1 MANQISLFLDW
12 VFGMTDYIER
22 HAANYALIESVL
34 NQILG
39 QLTGQSGGISVPYG
53 LQEIFDRR
61 GLIGRDSYDFEEGI
75 LTGPDYNFQVAP
87 GAYWSNGTFYRKTSP
102 FTLSMAGKESGVY
115 FLNLDAAGNPLVSS
129 AADATI
135 TRQFSWDAGTHTISG
150 KALYTGVNILFDGGD
165 YADMLDSAA
174 RGKSFTRVADRLEE
188 LEQGG
193 DIFGGNYA
201 QDLPHSGLS
210 FKFKAGKVRNDSFI
224 TDTPAGQVALT
235 NGATNYVE
243 VDPVTG
249 VVAANQTGFTSGQI
263 PLYQVLTAANA
274 ITIVNDKRT
283 PAVAGT
289 GGGGGGGGHTQGTD
303 TGTTA
308 PTFIIDSDAAG
319 NPTGRAGLEVE
330 NGDDPNAA
338 LKFNRDTGKWEY
350 TGDGGASWKEL
361 GEADLDLGAQE
372 LTKYVPQ
379 EDPPLVLETLGRG
392 SSFDYEDLDLSPH
405 ISAPLGAAAAVLRVQ
420 FWDAA
425 PGEGIKVLFKKRG
438 SPGNPVTAYTVW
450 SGVNDPGTIVV
461 PLDTGLACQYYVF
474 ASGADTANIRIFL
487 QGFLEKVTGVGT
499 QEKTFSQ
506 DNISCPANSQVNL
519 TLENFVNRGLVH
531 YFKIEETSGLPTN
544 VFDVHLYAD
553 SSFSTLLYK
562 VENIGPG
569 TPFEDWLPFWAYDAG
584 REKKL
589 RLRLINHDASHA
601 GTFSLTV
608 TAEQFA

>member
-22 HAANYALIESVL
+22 HAANYALIESAL

-53 LQEIFDRR
+53 LQEIFDRK
-61 GLIGRDSYDFEEGI
+61 GLIGRDSYDFEEGT
-75 LTGPDYNFQVAP
+75 LTGPDYHFQVGP
-87 GAYWSNGTFYRKTSP
+87 GAYWSNGTFYRKNTA
-102 FTLSMAGKESGVY
+102 FTLTMAGKESGTFY
-115 FLNLDAAGNPLVSS
+115 INLDAAGNPLVSS
-129 AADATI
+129 AADAT
-135 TRQFSWDAGTHTISG
+135 TRQFAWDAGTHTIAD
-150 KALYTGVNILFDGGD
+150 KAVFAGVAILFDGDD
-165 YADMLDSAA
+165 YADMLDSAVK
-174 RGKSFTRVADRLEE
+174 GKTFTRVADRLEE

-201 QDLPHSGLS
+201 QDLPHGGLS
-210 FKFKAGKVRNDSFI
+210 FKFKAGKVRNDSVI

-243 VDPVTG
+243 VDPATG
-249 VVAANQTGFTSGQI
+249 VVSANQTGFNSGKI
-263 PLYQVLTAANA
+263 PLYQVITAAGA
-274 ITIVNDKRT
+274 ITAVNDKRT

-303 TGTTA
+303 TGTTV

-338 LKFNRDTGKWEY
+338 LKFNRDTGHWEY
-350 TGDGGASWKEL
+350 TADGGASWKEL
-361 GEADLDLGAQE
+361 GDADFDLGAQE

-379 EDPPLVLETLGRG
+379 DDPPLVLETLGRG
-392 SSFDYEDLDLSPH
+392 SSVDYEDLDLSPH
-405 ISAPLGAAAAVLRVQ
+405 ISALLGAAAAVLRVQ

-438 SPGNPVTAYTVW
+438 SPANPVTAYTVW
-450 SGVNDPGTIVV
+450 SGVNDPGTIAV
-461 PLDTGLACQYYVF
+461 PLDSSLACQYFVF
-474 ASGADTANIRIFL
+474 ASGVDTANIRIFL
-487 QGFLEKVTGVGT
+487 QGYMEKVTGVGT
-499 QEKTFSQ
+499 QEKAFTQ
-506 DNISCPANSQVNL
+506 DNISCPANSQVDL
-519 TLENFVNRGLVH
+519 TFENFMNRSLVH

-553 SSFSTLLYK
+553 SGFSTLLYK

-569 TPFEDWLPFWAYDAG
+569 TPFEDWLPFWVYDAG
-584 REKKL
+584 RERKL
-589 RLRLINHDASHA
+589 RLRLVNHDASHA
-601 GTFSLTV
+601 GTFSVTI
-608 TAEQFA
+608 TAEQLA